1 MKLIKAPITIGEEA
15 WVCADAFVGPGVK
28 VGSRAVV
35 GARAVA
41 VKDVKAG
48 MIVVGNPATTVG
60 KR

>member
-1 MKLIKAPITIGEEA
+1 MKLIKAPITIGEEV

-41 VKDVKAG
+41 MKDVKAG
-48 MIVVGNPATTVG
+48 AIVAGNPATTVG

>member
-1 MKLIKAPITIGEEA
+1 
-15 WVCADAFVGPGVK
+15 VK

-48 MIVVGNPATTVG
+48 AIVAGNPATTVG

>member
-15 WVCADAFVGPGVK
+15 WVCADALVGPGVK

-35 GARAVA
+35 GARAVL

-48 MIVVGNPATTVG
+48 AIVAGNPCSIVG